1 VRNLRVRLKAR
12 REQGGKP
19 TPYMGVRFNSDTGL
33 YLAFVRTGKDSTH
46 HYTDLGWY
54 DTAIEAARAADEEK
68 LKRLGPT
75 ARLNFPVELPK
86 QPGKPPAPCKWVFKL
101 RVGQR
106 VYAVRRVRV
115 TDTDGDTTWKS
126 EYFAY

>member
-1 VRNLRVRLKAR
+1 MRVRIKAR

-19 TPYMGVRFNSDTGL
+19 TPYMGVRYNTDTGL

-54 DTAIEAARAADEEK
+54 DTAIEAARAHDEEK

-86 QPGKPPAPCKWVFKL
+86 ERSKPPVPCKWVRKL
-101 RVGQR
+101 VVGQR

-115 TDTDGDTTWKS
+115 TDADGCSIWQS